1 MESLTEWGPMRWGSL
16 VVFNIRD
23 AILFSP
29 MVVYDTTRSELH
41 GVYTEWGPMRWC
53 SLVVFNTRGAILF
66 SPMVV
71 YDTTRSEATWCP

>member
-23 AILFSP
+23 AILISP

-41 GVYTEWGPMRWC
+41 GVLYRMG
-53 SLVVFNTRGAILF
+53 SYALVFAGRI
-66 SPMVV
+66 
-71 YDTTRSEATWCP
+71 